1 MVRCSVL
8 AVILAL
14 NGCPNSKTETPITTT
29 DKPAK
34 AEETKPK
41 GTEWIP
47 VGLMKPVVG
56 EVYDFTVVDTAGKTI
71 TSRYLRGKVIVIDF
85 WATWCPP
92 CLKAIPHLK
101 ELRAKY
107 HDKGLEIV
115 GISMDSRRS
124 DLEKFVKREG
134 ISWPQVWGGTLV
146 ESLDKAGIRGIPTYL
161 VIGRDGKLVKQDH
174 ALSSSLIRELIA
186 NDP

>member
-1 MVRCSVL
+1 MIYFLL
-8 AVILAL
+8 AVILAIG
-14 NGCPNSKTETPITTT
+14 GCPTNRTETPAPTTAP
-29 DKPAK
+29 DKPVGQAN
-34 AEETKPK
+34 P

-47 VGLMKPVVG
+47 VGLMRPVVG
-56 EVYDFTVVDTAGKTI
+56 ETYDFTVVDTAGKTI
-71 TSRYLRGKVIVIDF
+71 TSRHLRGKVIVIDF

-101 ELRAKY
+101 ELHDKY

-124 DLEKFVKREG
+124 DLEKFVEREG
-134 ISWPQVWGGTLV
+134 ISWPQVWGSTLI
-146 ESLDKAGIRGIPTYL
+146 ESLDKTGIHGIPTYL

-174 ALSSSLIRELIA
+174 VLSSSLIEELISE
-186 NDP
+186 